1 MKNIFRIFAAVFA
14 GVVLFASCLNEAA
27 PLASSVSV
35 DKAELNP
42 VGMGAVPSVVKV
54 TADGDWFAISS
65 SEWITVE
72 PANGV
77 SGTTEVTIKVADNLD
92 SYNELNGPRSGSVSF
107 CYGTSG
113 VAAVTVNQ
121 KGENGLDASRTYS
134 LVTKA
139 EDLTAGSYMVAFKTK
154 EGKYIAMSP
163 LAENYGYIYCD
174 ELPNPAE
181 GVITMPNAKYSY
193 EFAASAVTEGAFT
206 VKMSNG
212 KYIYMDGTH
221 NSFNTTASAKADN
234 SGDFTLAMFETESD
248 TPSEAAAEE
257 VADPFVKITNV
268 AKDKYVQYS
277 TGYSSVGAYPS
288 AQEGALLPVL
298 FKDAKPATDEVL
310 SVPEK
315 VTVLNTATSATIEV
329 TSNKTWKVRNHDEW
343 IKTFTASGEG
353 NGTIEITFDAYE
365 GDTEN
370 RTAEFLVIG
379 ETTNFT
385 VVLTQ
390 LKSPTTIAEIYPQIT
405 STSSSTFSVNLKEP
419 AVVTYVNGGN
429 AFIEDKTGGILY
441 YNKSHGLKVGDRISG
456 VVEGTGKD
464 YSKLIEILSITNE
477 PKIESGAAPEYPEV
491 TLADILD
498 NYDRYM
504 SCVVKIKGIKV
515 TDGITNSDRDGKI
528 EQGDKNIA
536 LRVQDKNANPAF
548 NITKD
553 SEGDLLCIPS
563 IYNTT
568 KQLGIW
574 EAAHFEATKVVSAIN
589 MPATLSMNVE
599 DVKALGATTNSTAA
613 ITYVS
618 SDPAVATVDAEGKV
632 TAVKVG
638 EATITASVAAAGIYT
653 AVEATCKVTVSEKQA
668 GEPANDGASAATAFT
683 IAEAKAYFDA
693 GGDSKAKLWVKGV
706 IIGSMVDNALLEGTT
721 GASNTNMVIG
731 TADSYLPVA
740 LPSGGVRDALN
751 LKANPANINKEVAVY
766 GTIERYFSV
775 AGVKNVTQY
784 ELK

>member
-42 VGMGAVPSVVKV
+42 VGIGAVPSVVKV

-77 SGTTEVTIKVADNLD
+77 SGTTEVTIKVADNVD
-92 SYNELNGPRSGSVSF
+92 SYKELCGPRSGSVSF

-134 LVTKA
+134 LVTKT
-139 EDLTAGSYMVAFKTK
+139 EDLTAGSYIFVYDVDKKK
-154 EGKYIAMSP
+154 EAMKPSS
-163 LAENYGYIYCD
+163 EITDSYYGYLMTGAVND
-174 ELPNPAE
+174 PVDN
-181 GVITMPNAKYSY
+181 VITMPNGLSGFSLEAVEGGFKIKQADGRYLFQSGTYASFYATSDAAK
-193 EFAASAVTEGAFT
+193 AAVWA
-206 VKMSNG
+206 
-212 KYIYMDGTH
+212 I
-221 NSFNTTASAKADN
+221 SFNEKGYAEVKNTTQAGQIMHFSSYGN
-234 SGDFTLAMFETESD
+234 V
-248 TPSEAAAEE
+248 EATTKEVKDEE
-257 VADPFVKITNV
+257 KPML
-268 AKDKYVQYS
+268 Y
-277 TGYSSVGAYPS
+277 
-288 AQEGALLPVL
+288 
-298 FKDAKPATDEVL
+298 KDAKPASDEIL

-343 IKTFTASGEG
+343 IKTFTANGEG

-390 LKSPTTIAEIYPQIT
+390 MKSPTTIAEIYPQIT

-536 LRVQDKNANPAF
+536 LRVQDKNANPVF
-548 NITKD
+548 NVTKD

-563 IYNTT
+563 IFNTT

-574 EAAHFEATKVVSAIN
+574 EAAHFKATKVGAAIN

-599 DVKALGATTNSTAA
+599 DVKALGATTNSTAT

-632 TAVKVG
+632 TALKVG
-638 EATITASVAAAGIYT
+638 ETTITASVAAADIYT
-653 AVEATCKVTVSEKQA
+653 AVEATCKVTVSEK
-668 GEPANDGASAATAFT
+668 PAAPTATVT
-683 IAEAKAYFDA
+683 FDA
-693 GGDSKAKLWVKGV
+693 V
-706 IIGSMVDNALLEGTT
+706 
-721 GASNTNMVIG
+721 
-731 TADSYLPVA
+731 
-740 LPSGGVRDALN
+740 ALN
-751 LKANPANINKEVAVY
+751 LANQTALTSYDVDPITFAFDGGGNSNNPKWYNSGSAVRCYPKNTITVSGKTIVKVEVGVVTGNTALDLFDGATKLDNFVWE
-766 GTIERYFSV
+766 GTSDSV
-775 AGVKNVTQY
+775 VLTFDPSKTSGQTRFKTITVTY
-784 ELK
+784 VE